1 MGGSV
6 AVTLRKPDAS
16 EFRMTRWTNSMPWG
30 ICNDKMFNADEEH
43 MDEYLEQWLG
53 MKDDWDK
60 NHKSGNF
67 EFPMTDC
74 YFPGAGLV
82 PDGYGLVVVD
92 HVNKVILDMQGYT
105 SFDNINVA
113 GIGLDID
120 NTDVDSKYSIFKEF
134 MAAGKVKGVT
144 TAESHK
150 EGREYD
156 ELDTQDLDVWRDRIK
171 NNFGSFGGAGIYQFI
186 IDTAPFTIER
196 FEECNSLETA
206 RMHLRVKELGFVLT
220 DEENKF
226 WAETIVEQKEE
237 EEWDEG

>member
-30 ICNDKMFNADEEH
+30 ICNMKMFTADEKH

-53 MKDDWDK
+53 MKKDWDK
-60 NHKSGNF
+60 NHVGGNF
-67 EFPMTDC
+67 KYPMTDC
-74 YFPGAGLV
+74 YFPSAGLA

-92 HVNKVILDMQGYT
+92 HINNVILDMQGYT
-105 SFDNINVA
+105 SFDNISIA

-120 NTDVDSKYSIFKEF
+120 NTDVDSKYLIFKEF
-134 MAAGKVKGVT
+134 LAAGKIKGVT
-144 TAESHK
+144 TSKSHE

-156 ELDTQDLDVWRDRIK
+156 ELDTQDLDVWHDRIK
-171 NNFGSFGGAGIYQFI
+171 NCFGTGGIYQFI

-196 FEECNSLETA
+196 FEECSSLELA

-226 WAETIVEQKEE
+226 WAETIVEMKQEE
-237 EEWDEG
+237 EEDA